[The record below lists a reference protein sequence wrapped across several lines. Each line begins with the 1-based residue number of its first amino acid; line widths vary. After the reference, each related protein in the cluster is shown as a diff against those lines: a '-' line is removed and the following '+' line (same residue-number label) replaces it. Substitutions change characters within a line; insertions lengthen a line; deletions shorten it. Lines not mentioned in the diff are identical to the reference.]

1 MWGTASR
8 EGTVAP
14 LARELELDQ
23 AEFVFVPFRLEK
35 AHGLLLVSLSL
46 SKELC
51 EDRDLGADHLR
62 HERLDQVV
70 DRSDPVA
77 LVDEVHVR
85 RLTGQEQDRNRGGPL
100 TLLDGRCQLEAAHL
114 GHHDINEKNREVLF
128 EESKERFGARV
139 RFDDSVIPRRQDRPK
154 SRPVLRRDRR
164 QRESARGSLPALSRA
179 RNSRSSSHQLARR
192 FRTMTAASCR
202 VSAGLTT

>member
-1 MWGTASR
+1 M
-8 EGTVAP
+8 
-14 LARELELDQ
+14 ELDQ
-23 AEFVFVPFRLEK
+23 TEFVFVPFRLEK
-35 AHGLLLVSLSL
+35 EHGLLLDSLFL

-70 DRSDPVA
+70 DRSDAVA

-114 GHHDINEKNREVLF
+114 GHHDVNEKNREVLV
-128 EESKERFGARV
+128 EESKERFGARSCL
-139 RFDDSVIPRRQDRPK
+139 DDSVIPRRQDRSK
-154 SRPVLRRDRR
+154 SRPVLRRIVDNENRHGDRCRRCLGRGTHDRR
-164 QRESARGSLPALSRA
+164 
-179 RNSRSSSHQLARR
+179 SHQLARR